1 MRERFG
7 MAGYAPV
14 FHRYMLGYC
23 QAELGE
29 FINAVARGQDA
40 VRLAEEIEQPYACV
54 LAHVW
59 LGRIYF
65 VQGEFAEASREWKA
79 GFDIVEARQLRVPV
93 GAGLGYSR
101 VMSGDIGNGLSLLET
116 DVARLLATKWF
127 GRKGVVSAW
136 LGEEYMMAGRPA
148 DAVDAAQ
155 RGLALVRQKH
165 QRGYEA
171 MTLRLLGELA
181 MHRSRPDPA
190 GAEEFYRKALVLA
203 EELGM
208 RPLSARCYL
217 GLGRLY
223 VHMDKRSAAQE
234 HLGTARAMLAE
245 MGMRL
250 WLEQAEEAMWALV

>member
-1 MRERFG
+1 M
-7 MAGYAPV
+7 
-14 FHRYMLGYC
+14 
-23 QAELGE
+23 
-29 FINAVARGQDA
+29 
-40 VRLAEEIEQPYACV
+40 
-54 LAHVW
+54 W

-65 VQGEFAEASREWKA
+65 VQGEFAEASCEWKA
-79 GFDIVEARQLRVPV
+79 GFDIVEARQLRCRW
-93 GAGLGYSR
+93 ALGSATR
-101 VMSGDIGNGLSLLET
+101 GDVGDIGNGLSLLET

-136 LGEEYMMAGRPA
+136 LGEAYMMAGRPA

-181 MHRSRPDPA
+181 MHGSRPDPA

-223 VHMDKRSAAQE
+223 LHMDKRSAAQE
-234 HLGTARAMLAE
+234 HLGTARAMLTE